1 MSKKILSICLLNCL
15 ALPVWGSTAFQN
27 LTSSDLQ
34 NITNDLSAN
43 FSHRSVTG
51 AASLGVAFGLEAVVV
66 AGTTNTP
73 KLNQISLAS
82 GGGELKSIASAG
94 VLLAAS
100 IPFGITFEY
109 LMLPSLNT
117 SGITLSGNSMGV
129 RWLMNDLIPIL
140 PVNLAVRLNTS
151 NANFGFSQDIN
162 GVTGSI
168 ASQTGV
174 NEVSLY
180 LSPKLPVVEPYVGL
194 GLLTSQGKVDFS
206 GTGTIFDTS
215 LTTGNSAQSNISSTK
230 MVAGVSIW
238 LPFLSLGVE
247 YVNQF
252 GTSGYGAKF
261 GISF

>member
-1 MSKKILSICLLNCL
+1 MNKYLLIFCLMNGL
-15 ALPVWGSTAFQN
+15 ASTGWASTAFQN
-27 LTSSDLQ
+27 LTTDDLKKI
-34 NITNDLSAN
+34 NNDLSAN

-51 AASLGVAFGLEAVVV
+51 AASLGVAFGLEAVAIV
-66 AGTTNTP
+66 GSTNTP
-73 KLNQISLAS
+73 NLSEVSVAS
-82 GGGELKSIASAG
+82 GGGELKSIATAG

-109 LMLPSLNT
+109 MLLPSLNA

-140 PVNLAVRLNTS
+140 PVNLALRLNSS
-151 NANFGFSQDIN
+151 NAKFGFSQNIN
-162 GVTGSI
+162 SVNGSVN
-168 ASQTGV
+168 SQTGV

-180 LSPKLPVVEPYVGL
+180 LSPKLPVVEPYVGI
-194 GLLTSQGKVDFS
+194 GLLTGQGKMDFT
-206 GTGTIFDTS
+206 GTGTIFNSTV
-215 LTTGNSAQSNISSTK
+215 TTGNSAQTNLSSTK